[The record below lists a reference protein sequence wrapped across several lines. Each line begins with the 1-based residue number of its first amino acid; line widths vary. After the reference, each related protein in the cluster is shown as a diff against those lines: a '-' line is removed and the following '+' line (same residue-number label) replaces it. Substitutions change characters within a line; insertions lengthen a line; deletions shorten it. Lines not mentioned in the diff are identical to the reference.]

1 VKGEKVN
8 KQAAVEEN
16 FVHSSAL
23 HINHRPIDAPSA
35 EVKIDAT
42 RNKNRKRKTQGW
54 GEGRKLSSSKRS
66 GKAAFRLIEFVDRLD
81 WFPPRLRRVEI
92 CCQTKNSLE

>member
-1 VKGEKVN
+1 MPHPHAHRDLISAQTAGEKCREGEKVN

-42 RNKNRKRKTQGW
+42 RNKNRKRKNQGW
-54 GEGRKLSSSKRS
+54 VEGTDT
-66 GKAAFRLIEFVDRLD
+66 E
-81 WFPPRLRRVEI
+81 
-92 CCQTKNSLE
+92 